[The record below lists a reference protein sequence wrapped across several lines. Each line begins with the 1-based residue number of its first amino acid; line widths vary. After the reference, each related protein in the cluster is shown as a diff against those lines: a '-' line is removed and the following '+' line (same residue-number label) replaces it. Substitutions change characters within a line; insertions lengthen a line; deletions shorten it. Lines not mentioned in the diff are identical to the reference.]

1 MKALNEFL
9 NEGKT
14 PKFNPKNLEDPND
27 MKMIDSLRKHAKNYG
42 FKEVKNPEKWAKKNG
57 YNEEGLPTVAMFVHP
72 DDKENTTIVQ
82 VYTQKDQKYLEVS
95 FYAWG
100 GPSGNDDINSWT
112 TDKYWEEYF
121 GEEDE

>member
-42 FKEVKNPEKWAKKNG
+42 FKEVKNP
-57 YNEEGLPTVAMFVHP
+57 LTQTVKTVKA
-72 DDKENTTIVQ
+72 NANRT
-82 VYTQKDQKYLEVS
+82 
-95 FYAWG
+95 
-100 GPSGNDDINSWT
+100 
-112 TDKYWEEYF
+112 
-121 GEEDE
+121 